1 MPAGSSVPMTTKQT
15 TPNSGRRQLCLR
27 WLAEQFETAAAY
39 LNRRATPDKTASQ
52 FVDLA
57 PTDEADPNGV
67 YAEALQT
74 AMDNPDVS
82 NIALTGPY
90 GSGKSSII
98 RTFLK
103 RHPRPTLHISL
114 AAFLPD
120 AEDPDAEEGDAGEH
134 QETLT
139 KGAKQPSRQEIE
151 RSILQQLLYGADAD
165 RLPLSRFKRIKSPGF
180 WSKLRSLYILLGLM
194 ALWYVFVERAAI
206 LSGAYFK
213 PLALSNLFDYGMFGF
228 ATVFVYTMVH
238 YIYVASLG
246 VSLKSISLKNVEL
259 GPAATDQSSILNRH
273 LDEIVYF
280 FQSTKYELV
289 VVEDLDRFDDSDIF
303 VTLREINSLVNG
315 YVGVKRRVQ
324 FLYALRDDMFANTDR
339 TKFFE
344 FIIPV
349 IPIINSSNAI
359 DMVLRQG
366 ERLALQDRLDQDFLR
381 EVSRY
386 LNDLRLI
393 RNIFNEYAIYVANLE
408 TDDENSLDPNKLLA
422 VLIYKNT
429 YPRDFER
436 LHRGEGHLATIF
448 DQRDRLIADAERE
461 YRSEIADLQQD
472 IEAAER
478 QTPRDIQ
485 ELRRSYAMALVQK
498 LPADLRSVGTSR
510 QAMVAIKHLVDDDRF
525 DEIIATDR
533 VHVHA
538 GSHGG
543 IIQQDIGDLQSEVDP
558 NMGYSDRVALIEKK
572 SRESKDGAQA
582 RIVELREMIK
592 KVRTS
597 KFNVLLRNDSSKLSE
612 AFAKLGDGG
621 ELARFLLLE
630 GYLDDS
636 YYQYTSL
643 FHSGRLSPNDNKFLR
658 HIRGF
663 VTPEPDFP
671 IDNAEEVIENMRAE
685 DFGQS
690 FVLNVKLVDVLLG
703 GPAQHDRRSRLFTL
717 LATDFSKHEDF
728 FRSYYSNGVH
738 VDGLLTGLSASW
750 PMLVAAMLE
759 SSMRDDHLARLIEE
773 VPSYLLGQLASE
785 HRELG
790 EYLSKEL
797 PDVLALTDGLDP
809 PRLEPL
815 KLAVDDLSA
824 LADWPQIVR
833 SLFEAGHYRL
843 TIGNLD
849 FIHSSLLGRA
859 DVEALHRH
867 HLSTLRAIGS
877 RPLLD
882 RIENGFEEYFENVLL
897 LLDENDEED
906 LSAMLEVLSHDSLD
920 SGEVETFI
928 SRQRGLFPS
937 FDSVPD
943 RWRPTLFRI
952 AKIEPTWTN
961 CITFLSDE
969 TFEATALVEF
979 LSDGAI
985 RGSLLE
991 TGIPAEDDALT
1002 LRNFLRETDE
1012 LPDDVYRDFVAA
1024 LPRRAKR
1031 FPIKLDSVKRRILV
1045 EENAVTFDDENF
1057 DALSDDVGLQVLF
1070 VSRNIGAYLEDPA
1083 AVTVDDYFREELLRS
1098 DIADD
1103 AKRAVIGLMNPSQIG
1118 EKPERA
1124 ALVAPILSRTDG
1136 NLEGMTFEVA
1146 RALILAAEQTT
1157 LRIELLNRLHQN
1169 MDLPQVRE
1177 ILGLLPTPYSS
1188 ITVGYARPRLAN
1200 TAENRTLVNWLDDR
1214 NVISSYGKALWGDDI
1229 VVYLYHR
1236 R

>member
-1 MPAGSSVPMTTKQT
+1 MAAGSSAMMTTKPT
-15 TPNSGRRQLCLR
+15 TPISGRFREYLR
-27 WLAEQFETAAAY
+27 WAAVQFERAAAY
-39 LNRRATPDKTASQ
+39 LNRRATPPRTASQ

-57 PTDEADPNGV
+57 PTDEADPKGV

-120 AEDPDAEEGDAGEH
+120 AEDGEPGEH
-134 QETLT
+134 LDTSAE
-139 KGAKQPSRQEIE
+139 GAKQPSKQEIE

-194 ALWYVFVERAAI
+194 ALWYVFAERVAI
-206 LSGAYFK
+206 ISGAYFR
-213 PLALSNLFDYGMFGF
+213 PFALSNALDYIIFGY
-228 ATVFVYTMVH
+228 ATVFVYTVVH

-280 FQSTKYELV
+280 FQSTDYELV

-366 ERLALQDRLDQDFLR
+366 ERLALQDRLDPDFLR

-436 LHRGEGHLATIF
+436 LHRGEGHLASIF

-461 YRSEIADLQQD
+461 YRSEIVELQQG

-498 LPADLRSVGTSR
+498 LPADLRRVGTNS
-510 QAMVAIKHLVDDDRF
+510 QAMVAVNQLIDDDRF
-525 DEIIATDR
+525 EEIIENDR
-533 VHVHA
+533 VHFQA
-538 GSHGG
+538 GYHNHIG
-543 IIQQDIGDLQSEVDP
+543 QQDIRSLQSDVDP
-558 NMGYSDRVALIEKK
+558 NMGYGDRIALIEKK
-572 SRESKDGAQA
+572 SRESKDETQA
-582 RIVELREMIK
+582 RIAELRERIK

-597 KFNVLLRNDSSKLSE
+597 KFNVLLRKDSARLNE

-630 GYLDDS
+630 GHLDDS

-663 VTPEPDFP
+663 VTPEADFP
-671 IDNAEEVIENMRAE
+671 IDNPEEVIENMRVE
-685 DFGQS
+685 DFG
-690 FVLNVKLVDVLLG
+690 
-703 GPAQHDRRSRLFTL
+703 
-717 LATDFSKHEDF
+717 
-728 FRSYYSNGVH
+728 
-738 VDGLLTGLSASW
+738 
-750 PMLVAAMLE
+750 
-759 SSMRDDHLARLIEE
+759 
-773 VPSYLLGQLASE
+773 
-785 HRELG
+785 
-790 EYLSKEL
+790 
-797 PDVLALTDGLDP
+797 
-809 PRLEPL
+809 
-815 KLAVDDLSA
+815 
-824 LADWPQIVR
+824 
-833 SLFEAGHYRL
+833 
-843 TIGNLD
+843 
-849 FIHSSLLGRA
+849 
-859 DVEALHRH
+859 
-867 HLSTLRAIGS
+867 
-877 RPLLD
+877 
-882 RIENGFEEYFENVLL
+882 
-897 LLDENDEED
+897 
-906 LSAMLEVLSHDSLD
+906 
-920 SGEVETFI
+920 
-928 SRQRGLFPS
+928 
-937 FDSVPD
+937 
-943 RWRPTLFRI
+943 
-952 AKIEPTWTN
+952 
-961 CITFLSDE
+961 
-969 TFEATALVEF
+969 
-979 LSDGAI
+979 
-985 RGSLLE
+985 
-991 TGIPAEDDALT
+991 
-1002 LRNFLRETDE
+1002 
-1012 LPDDVYRDFVAA
+1012 
-1024 LPRRAKR
+1024 
-1031 FPIKLDSVKRRILV
+1031 
-1045 EENAVTFDDENF
+1045 
-1057 DALSDDVGLQVLF
+1057 
-1070 VSRNIGAYLEDPA
+1070 
-1083 AVTVDDYFREELLRS
+1083 
-1098 DIADD
+1098 
-1103 AKRAVIGLMNPSQIG
+1103 
-1118 EKPERA
+1118 
-1124 ALVAPILSRTDG
+1124 
-1136 NLEGMTFEVA
+1136 
-1146 RALILAAEQTT
+1146 
-1157 LRIELLNRLHQN
+1157 
-1169 MDLPQVRE
+1169 
-1177 ILGLLPTPYSS
+1177 
-1188 ITVGYARPRLAN
+1188 
-1200 TAENRTLVNWLDDR
+1200 
-1214 NVISSYGKALWGDDI
+1214 
-1229 VVYLYHR
+1229 
-1236 R
+1236 